1 MSLVIVS
8 KRPRKVVALALHVST
23 FLVSI
28 GLIDTSALNGLN
40 KKRLNLEKGNK
51 ARGRVHL

>member
-8 KRPRKVVALALHVST
+8 KRAWKVVVLALHVST

-40 KKRLNLEKGNK
+40 KKRLSLEKGNK
-51 ARGRVHL
+51 ARGKVHL